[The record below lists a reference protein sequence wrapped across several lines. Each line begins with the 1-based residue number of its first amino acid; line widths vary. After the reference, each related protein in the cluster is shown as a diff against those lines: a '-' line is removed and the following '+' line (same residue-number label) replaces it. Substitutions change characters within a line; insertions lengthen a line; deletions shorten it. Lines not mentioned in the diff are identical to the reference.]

1 MEQLKSNWSRAEVL
15 TGDDGDQAAAI
26 DAGSDLLGRGGAGEA
41 RGPFA
46 VEPPH
51 QAADSDGTLHYGTSG
66 YYMPM

>member
-15 TGDDGDQAAAI
+15 TGDDGDQAAAV
-26 DAGSDLLGRGGAGEA
+26 DAGGDLLGRGGAGEA